1 MPSVLQEYIN
11 ERFSCLKTNEQR
23 DLEDNYYFRIH
34 RSMDYWSSHI
44 GIAAN
49 LLYYTMSFFTT
60 KTKRSTVLVMEKDAF
75 NYCRL
80 QSILIEK
87 AESS

>member
-1 MPSVLQEYIN
+1 M
-11 ERFSCLKTNEQR
+11 
-23 DLEDNYYFRIH
+23 DN
-34 RSMDYWSSHI
+34 WSSHI